1 MLAPSIP
8 PKGFGGV
15 NFTGPTTI
23 FVSWGALT
31 QAELQGVL
39 SKYEVR
45 YQAFSMAD
53 EELIDPPPE
62 EVIHVNAESIYITG
76 LTTYTTYRVSVKAVS
91 GGGNGVTS
99 FVEYVG
105 KYVTLVA

>member
-1 MLAPSIP
+1 M
-8 PKGFGGV
+8 

-23 FVSWGALT
+23 FVYWGALT
-31 QAELQGVL
+31 QAELQGRL
-39 SKYEVR
+39 SSYEVR

-62 EVIHVNAESIYITG
+62 KVINVNAESIYITG
-76 LTTYTTYRVSVKAVS
+76 LTTYTTYRVSVKAIS
-91 GGGNGVTS
+91 GGGKGVTS

-105 KYVTLVA
+105 KYYTAVA